1 MGGSRAVIIS
11 EFNCCLHLQTQKW
24 GWSWH
29 IPLPPTVCDAPPA
42 AAQVASRM
50 LQTQVWGVESIK
62 LTISFL
68 LQGKAV
74 LPWTSHIPI
83 KISAP
88 MSLVRGAGDSLG
100 SAECVGEIQVLQHP
114 DCVWHQRWLTSYVPA
129 SLTHISVCPGLEV
142 RPPKCNPAKGAMW
155 GFIPWPP
162 LRQEQHSSQ
171 CGPWICLDL
180 WSIHYFNSTHWL
192 RVKNLFPV
200 FFLFKE
206 RARMSQSHASSNW
219 VSVSFVL
226 ETEK

>member
-1 MGGSRAVIIS
+1 MFPLKYQLLWA
-11 EFNCCLHLQTQKW
+11 
-24 GWSWH
+24 SWEEQE
-29 IPLPPTVCDAPPA
+29 IPW
-42 AAQVASRM
+42 AQLS
-50 LQTQVWGVESIK
+50 VWGKSRCSNTQTVFDIR
-62 LTISFL
+62 
-68 LQGKAV
+68 QRR
-74 LPWTSHIPI
+74 WQTS
-83 KISAP
+83 
-88 MSLVRGAGDSLG
+88 
-100 SAECVGEIQVLQHP
+100 C
-114 DCVWHQRWLTSYVPA
+114 VPA
-129 SLTHISVCPGLEV
+129 SLTHISVCPGLKV
-142 RPPKCNPAKGAMW
+142 RPPKCNPAKGAVW